1 MQASTPIDE
10 VRGILLDATGTAYQN
25 SELLTWLNEAL
36 RATSNVKR
44 DFYVKQG
51 AIDLVAG
58 VVQEL
63 PSDGLTVIDLI
74 YNNHTGKVCTQ
85 CDMEL
90 LQESNRFWPADD
102 PQENVENWAI
112 NPKNPRR
119 FYVTPPN
126 TGGSGVALMG
136 SYGAVPPEITD
147 VGDDLSVTDDN
158 QPILVNFMLAR
169 AYSKSSKRYD
179 PTKEAFYFNEWK
191 QLVGLKST
199 SQIAIAPKVSES
211 PGK

>member
-1 MQASTPIDE
+1 MLASILINE
-10 VRGILLDATGTAYQN
+10 VRGILLDASSVAYTAG
-25 SELLTWLNEAL
+25 ELLTFLNEAL
-36 RATSNVKR
+36 RASSNVKR

-51 AIDLVAG
+51 TIDLVAG

-63 PSDGLTVIDLI
+63 PSDGLAVIDLI
-74 YNNHTGKVCTQ
+74 YNNHTGRVCTQ

-90 LQESNRFWPADD
+90 LQEANRFWPADD
-102 PQENVENWAI
+102 PQENVENWAA

-136 SYGAVPPEITD
+136 AYGAVPPEITD
-147 VGDDLSVTDDN
+147 PDTDLAVTDDN
-158 QPILVNFMLAR
+158 QPIIVNFMLAR

-179 PTKEAFYFNEWK
+179 PTKEAFYFGKWGE
-191 QLVGLKST
+191 LIGMKST
-199 SQIAIAPKVSES
+199 SQIAIAPRVSES